1 MLALQI
7 LFLLSQKLGV
17 PSASGSLFHHLPS
30 QKKGQSMNE
39 MYAEWL
45 VKRKAPAYMMLVKVL
60 MVLVCVVAF
69 FIAVSPL
76 LGIFGILVLFAAAAA
91 AYFVFRN
98 SEVEFEYLYVTNQ
111 LTIDRIYGKTKRKK
125 AWEGSMD
132 EIQIVAPTGSTEAK
146 DHETNNMKVLDFSSH
161 MPDAKTFTL
170 ISQSGSNSTKII
182 FEPNDKLLHCMK
194 MTAPRKVVDRI

>member
-1 MLALQI
+1 
-7 LFLLSQKLGV
+7 
-17 PSASGSLFHHLPS
+17 
-30 QKKGQSMNE
+30 MNE

-76 LGIFGILVLFAAAAA
+76 LGIFGILVIFAAAAA

-98 SEVEFEYLYVTNQ
+98 SEVEFEYLYVSNQ

-125 AWEGSMD
+125 AWE
-132 EIQIVAPTGSTEAK
+132 AK

-161 MPDAKTFTL
+161 TSDAKTFTL
-170 ISQSGSNSTKII
+170 ISQSGSESMKII
-182 FEPNDKLLHCMK
+182 F
-194 MTAPRKVVDRI
+194 

>member
-1 MLALQI
+1 MARKTKSTSLYDACQGIDGSGMCGGI
-7 LFLLSQKLGV
+7 LCCCIPAARNFRN
-17 PSASGSLFHHLPS
+17 PGSL
-30 QKKGQSMNE
+30 
-39 MYAEWL
+39 
-45 VKRKAPAYMMLVKVL
+45 
-60 MVLVCVVAF
+60 
-69 FIAVSPL
+69 
-76 LGIFGILVLFAAAAA
+76 AAAAA

-98 SEVEFEYLYVTNQ
+98 SEVEFEYLYVSNQ

-161 MPDAKTFTL
+161 TPDAKTFTL
-170 ISQSGSNSTKII
+170 ISQSGSESMKII

-194 MTAPRKVVDRI
+194 MTAPRKIVDRV

>member
-1 MLALQI
+1 
-7 LFLLSQKLGV
+7 
-17 PSASGSLFHHLPS
+17 
-30 QKKGQSMNE
+30 MNE

-69 FIAVSPL
+69 FVAVSPL

-98 SEVEFEYLYVTNQ
+98 SEVEFEYLYVSNQ
-111 LTIDRIYGKTKRKK
+111 LTIDR
-125 AWEGSMD
+125 EGSMD

-161 MPDAKTFTL
+161 TPDAKTFTL
-170 ISQSGSNSTKII
+170 ISQSGSESMKII

-194 MTAPRKVVDRI
+194 MTAPRKIVDRV

>member
-1 MLALQI
+1 
-7 LFLLSQKLGV
+7 
-17 PSASGSLFHHLPS
+17 
-30 QKKGQSMNE
+30 MNE

-45 VKRKAPAYMMLVKVL
+45 VKRKTPAYMMLVKIL

-69 FIAVSPL
+69 FIAMSPI
-76 LGIFGILVLFAAAAA
+76 LGVFGILVLLAAGVA

-98 SEVEFEYLYVTNQ
+98 SEVEYEYLYVTNQ
-111 LTIDRIYGKTKRKK
+111 LSVDRIYGRTKRKK

-161 MPDAKTFTL
+161 TPDAKTYTL
-170 ISQSGSNSTKII
+170 ISQAGGTTTKII
-182 FEPNDKLLHCMK
+182 FEPNDKILHCMK
-194 MTAPRKVVDRI
+194 MTAPRKVVQNV

>member
-1 MLALQI
+1 MARKTESTGLYDACQGI
-7 LFLLSQKLGV
+7 DGSGMCGGV
-17 PSASGSLFHHLPS
+17 
-30 QKKGQSMNE
+30 
-39 MYAEWL
+39 
-45 VKRKAPAYMMLVKVL
+45 
-60 MVLVCVVAF
+60 

>member
-1 MLALQI
+1 
-7 LFLLSQKLGV
+7 
-17 PSASGSLFHHLPS
+17 
-30 QKKGQSMNE
+30 MNE

-98 SEVEFEYLYVTNQ
+98 SEVEFEYLYVSNQ

-146 DHETNNMKVLDFSSH
+146 DHETNNMKVLDFS
-161 MPDAKTFTL
+161 TL
-170 ISQSGSNSTKII
+170 SSQSGSESMKII

-194 MTAPRKVVDRI
+194 MTAPRKIVDRV